1 MMMMLVVVVLLMLV
15 MMVFVVM
22 MLMVD
27 LGHWFTQ
34 DLRDA
39 ARHGLWIGR
48 RNGCGLDGHEGR
60 EAQKDRD
67 LHGCRSLVVV
77 EVGWKDCLVL
87 GWLKTFQGD

>member
-1 MMMMLVVVVLLMLV
+1 MMMLVVVVLLMLV

-22 MLMVD
+22 MLVD
-27 LGHWFTQ
+27 LGYWFTQ

-39 ARHGLWIGR
+39 ARHSLWIGR

-60 EAQKDRD
+60 EAQEDCD

-77 EVGWKDCLVL
+77 GVGWKDCFVL
-87 GWLKTFQGD
+87 GWLNTFQGD